1 MAKKG
6 KRKSKSK
13 STQSLLNNKILINII
28 MDKVNTKKSR
38 AKKRKAKKSVPK
50 AEQSPAPGQRFAQSH
65 VPDQMQNQLAYMNNL
80 TLMNRVQPR
89 MFLHSNLQDRID
101 YKTQESIENGDIRE
115 RIRAIH
121 DAQMLQGQQM
131 LQGMS
136 MNQDYMRAITQ
147 NNTIA
152 PTGSSAHPVQNHL
165 QEPYSGPVVEQVV
178 EPVVQQEVM
187 GIGTGS
193 EGEEDIDG
201 DAAPGN
207 VTQVPQAITLGENTS
222 KLVDLYTNKGY
233 TTQPKKHN
241 VLGGMTMTNLKKT
254 MKKVINNDVV
264 YNELIKKYGIEKN
277 EVKKITHNG
286 LSLEDL
292 ARDIITNM
300 EQMTV

>member
-65 VPDQMQNQLAYMNNL
+65 VPDQMQNQLTYMNNL

-178 EPVVQQEVM
+178 EPVVQQQEV
-187 GIGTGS
+187 GVGGAGS
-193 EGEEDIDG
+193 EGEEEING
-201 DAAPGN
+201 DAAAGN
-207 VTQVPQAITLGENTS
+207 VTQAAIGMGQETDDLREFYKGTGLTIEPKSGNTLAGLKMTGI
-222 KLVDLYTNKGY
+222 YTI
-233 TTQPKKHN
+233 
-241 VLGGMTMTNLKKT
+241 MTNSLEPDQIKWL
-254 MKKVINNDVV
+254 
-264 YNELIKKYGIEKN
+264 EKKYSMGKQMKN
-277 EVKKITHNG
+277 SYRISRNT
-286 LSLEDL
+286 
-292 ARDIITNM
+292 
-300 EQMTV
+300 

>member
-178 EPVVQQEVM
+178 EPVVQQQEV
-187 GIGTGS
+187 GVGGAGS
-193 EGEEDIDG
+193 EGEEEING
-201 DAAPGN
+201 DAAAGN
-207 VTQVPQAITLGENTS
+207 VTQAAIGMGQETDDLREFYKGTGLTIEPKSGN
-222 KLVDLYTNKGY
+222 KLAGLKMTGIYTI
-233 TTQPKKHN
+233 
-241 VLGGMTMTNLKKT
+241 MTNSLEPDQIKWLEEKYSMGRQ
-254 MKKVINNDVV
+254 MKKFSAGGTINDFAKDFFR
-264 YNELIKKYGIEKN
+264 LK
-277 EVKKITHNG
+277 
-286 LSLEDL
+286 D
-292 ARDIITNM
+292 M
-300 EQMTV
+300 Q